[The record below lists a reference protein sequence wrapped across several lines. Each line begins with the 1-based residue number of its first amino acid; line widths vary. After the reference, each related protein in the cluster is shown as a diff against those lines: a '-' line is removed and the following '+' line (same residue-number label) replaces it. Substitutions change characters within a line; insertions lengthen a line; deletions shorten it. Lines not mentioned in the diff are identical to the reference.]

1 MTDDRI
7 NHPQVEQSVPGGDS
21 DSGEEAAVPVVR
33 AVGRFGRECE
43 PYILPLFPLES
54 EQMMGRDGDGGPPIN
69 QSVSQSVRYS
79 VAQLPFHSTFQSEV
93 RQYLLTQTLAQVGS
107 LQSRDRTR
115 FASAITFSTFFNLT
129 FAVGTKVR
137 RLIGASERRKRSRSV
152 SWLCKAMGSDDV
164 ALHWRLPASSGM
176 VVVREGDCDGRV
188 CVDENVLTVRY
199 LHPGDSGRYTCVAK
213 NKYGQDQRQV
223 ALKVEVR
230 KKE

>member
-54 EQMMGRDGDGGPPIN
+54 EQMMGRDGDGRPPIN
-69 QSVSQSVRYS
+69 QSVSQIFGCTTSLSFDISVRS
-79 VAQLPFHSTFQSEV
+79 ASIFAHSDTRSS
-93 RQYLLTQTLAQVGS
+93 RLTP
-107 LQSRDRTR
+107 
-115 FASAITFSTFFNLT
+115 I
-129 FAVGTKVR
+129 
-137 RLIGASERRKRSRSV
+137 KRSNPFCLSDHVLHFLQFDICGRNESQEIDWCQRTAQTIYRSV